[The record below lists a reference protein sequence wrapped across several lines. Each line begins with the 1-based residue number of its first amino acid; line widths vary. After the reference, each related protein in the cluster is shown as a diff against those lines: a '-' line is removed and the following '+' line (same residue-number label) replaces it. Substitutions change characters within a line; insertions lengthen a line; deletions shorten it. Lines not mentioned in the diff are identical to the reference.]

1 MSVAFGMAIATM
13 FLRHVRDRLEFGGS
27 LMNRRLLTVLAF
39 AFVIAAAC
47 SWIAYRMVGKRVSV
61 AKPAPTTGVIAAAA
75 DLKVG
80 TILTAANLTTI
91 RLAGPTPKGAIKN
104 PQDAIGR
111 GVIADLY
118 QGEAIL
124 DSRLAPKGSGGG
136 LAATIKQG
144 MRACAV
150 KVDEV
155 VGVAGFVTPGQRV
168 DVLISGD
175 PPNSAE
181 ARVGTRVKTLLQNIE
196 VLSAGTDIQKDA
208 EGKPQQVRVVNLL
221 VSPEQAEVLSLAS
234 TRTQIQLVLRNP
246 LDTKV
251 ADVPGSAVANLF
263 DGTMEPVH
271 GTTGGSGR
279 LARRAGAKPHPTMI
293 SVEIFNGV
301 QRTEK
306 RFSMGDGKQV
316 AEAVPTQAPVADT
329 KQAPAAE
336 VKQ

>member
-1 MSVAFGMAIATM
+1 
-13 FLRHVRDRLEFGGS
+13 
-27 LMNRRLLTVLAF
+27 MNRRLLTVLAF
-39 AFVIAAAC
+39 AFVVAAAC
-47 SWIAYRMVGKRVSV
+47 SWLVYRVVGKRVAV
-61 AKPAPTTGVIAAAA
+61 AKQAPTTGVIAAAA
-75 DLKVG
+75 DVNVG

-91 RLAGPTPKGAIKN
+91 QLAGAVPKGAIRN

-118 QGEAIL
+118 QGEPIL
-124 DSRLAPKGSGGG
+124 DGRLAPQGSGGG
-136 LAATIKQG
+136 LAATIKEG

-150 KVDEV
+150 RVDEV

-175 PPNSAE
+175 PPNSPDPRA
-181 ARVGTRVKTLLQNIE
+181 GTHVKTLLQNIQ

-208 EGKPQQVRVVNLL
+208 EGKPQQVHVVNLL
-221 VSPEQAEVLSLAS
+221 VSPEQAELLSLAS

-263 DGTMEPVH
+263 DGSMTPLHE
-271 GTTGGSGR
+271 GRGGEGH
-279 LARRAGAKPHPTMI
+279 AVRRAGVRPHATVI

-306 RFSMGDGKQV
+306 RFSMEDGKQMAA
-316 AEAVPTQAPVADT
+316 AEPKQAPVADA
-329 KQAPAAE
+329 KQASAAE
-336 VKQ
+336 AKP